1 MSPQST
7 AIGPGGLDAE
17 TRAALKRLVR
27 RNADCAAGS
36 EFSGY
41 GTPCALA
48 DLLFCL
54 TIWRRRS
61 GMNGLIYLIG
71 LIVVIMAILSFFGLR

>member
-1 MSPQST
+1 MLLSWHFPANFGHRALMASIPT
-7 AIGPGGLDAE
+7 CVRLPGGQ
-17 TRAALKRLVR
+17 
-27 RNADCAAGS
+27 C
-36 EFSGY
+36 GY
-41 GTPCALA
+41 GTPCGLA

-54 TIWRRRS
+54 AVWRRRS

>member
-1 MSPQST
+1 MGIQST
-7 AIGPGGLDAE
+7 AIGPGGVDAE
-17 TRAALKRLVR
+17 LRGSFNRTMVSRH
-27 RNADCAAGS
+27 ADCAAAS
-36 EFSGY
+36 KYS
-41 GTPCALA
+41 GTPCGPT

-54 TIWRRRS
+54 TVWRRRS